1 MSTRLAA
8 GLVAAALL
16 CACSGPKA
24 ASGPGPTPAPSSLA
38 AASGPANAAA
48 ARAGTAGA
56 VALNADQRS
65 ELAAVVARQPRD
77 VRARLRYALA
87 VGEDGK
93 TRLVVY
99 DGEGL
104 APDGR
109 HPGKPRE
116 YVVFKILNSRTG
128 EHYDP
133 QQNSV
138 VAPIPP
144 PVQRE
149 APIKR

>member
-1 MSTRLAA
+1 MSTRVAA
-8 GLVAAALL
+8 GLAAAALL
-16 CACSGPKA
+16 CACAGPKP
-24 ASGPGPTPAPSSLA
+24 SSGGPGPTPAA
-38 AASGPANAAA
+38 AGPANAAV
-48 ARAGTAGA
+48 ARAGAPGG

-65 ELAAVVARQPRD
+65 ELAAIVARQPRE
-77 VRARLRYALA
+77 VRPRLRYALA

-93 TRLVVY
+93 ARLVVY

-104 APDGR
+104 GPDGR
-109 HPGKPRE
+109 HAGKPHE
-116 YVVFKILNSRTG
+116 YVVFKIVNSRSG

-138 VAPIPP
+138 VPPIPP

-149 APIKR
+149 SPITQ